1 MAPTRS
7 GCLPLEKRSQ
17 PTPTAS
23 AAQPMPAARPLI
35 VLVEDEE
42 LIRRLL
48 ERVLESAEYE
58 LLVAAD
64 GEPAPRMIDKRGGG
78 IAVLLTDLVM
88 PGMSGLELARAARER
103 QPDLPVLCM
112 SGYSEQMLRDRGG
125 DGEEVSFIEKPF
137 APGELT
143 DRVAALL
150 REAELEARR

>member
-1 MAPTRS
+1 
-7 GCLPLEKRSQ
+7 
-17 PTPTAS
+17 
-23 AAQPMPAARPLI
+23 MPAARPLV

-48 ERVLESAEYE
+48 QRVLESADYE
-58 LLVAAD
+58 VLVAPN
-64 GEPAPRMIDKRGGG
+64 GEDALRLIEGRAGEL
-78 IAVLLTDLVM
+78 ALLLTDLVM
-88 PGMSGLELARAARER
+88 PGMSGLELARAAREL

-125 DGEEVSFIEKPF
+125 DDEEVSFIEKPF

-150 REAELEARR
+150 RAAEREGSRSESFERE

>member
-1 MAPTRS
+1 
-7 GCLPLEKRSQ
+7 
-17 PTPTAS
+17 
-23 AAQPMPAARPLI
+23 MPAVRPLV

-58 LLVAAD
+58 VLVAARGD
-64 GEPAPRMIDKRGGG
+64 QALRMIEKRVGE

-88 PGMSGLELARAARER
+88 PGMSGLELARAAREL

-112 SGYSEQMLRDRGG
+112 SGYSEQTVRDRGG
-125 DGEEVSFIEKPF
+125 DDAEVDFIGKPF

-143 DRVAALL
+143 DRIAALL
-150 REAELEARR
+150 RSTEQGGVGETLERD

>member
-1 MAPTRS
+1 
-7 GCLPLEKRSQ
+7 
-17 PTPTAS
+17 
-23 AAQPMPAARPLI
+23 MPAVRPLV

-58 LLVAAD
+58 VLVAARGD
-64 GEPAPRMIDKRGGG
+64 QALRMIEKRVGE

-88 PGMSGLELARAARER
+88 PGMSGLELARAAREL

-112 SGYSEQMLRDRGG
+112 SGYSEQTLRDRGAE
-125 DGEEVSFIEKPF
+125 DTEVAFIGKPF

-143 DRVAALL
+143 DRIAALL
-150 REAELEARR
+150 RSAEQGGVGETLERD

>member
-1 MAPTRS
+1 
-7 GCLPLEKRSQ
+7 
-17 PTPTAS
+17 
-23 AAQPMPAARPLI
+23 MPAARPLV

-58 LLVAAD
+58 VLVAAN
-64 GEPAPRMIDKRGGG
+64 GEQALRMMDKRAGE
-78 IAVLLTDLVM
+78 IALLLTDLVM
-88 PGMSGLELARAARER
+88 PGMSGLELARAAREQ

-112 SGYSEQMLRDRGG
+112 SGYSEQTLRDRGG
-125 DGEEVSFIEKPF
+125 DGDEVDFIEKPF

-150 REAELEARR
+150 RSAEQGGVGETLELD

>member
-7 GCLPLEKRSQ
+7 GCLPLESGRNDLHRA
-17 PTPTAS
+17 P
-23 AAQPMPAARPLI
+23 AAQSMPAVRPLV

-64 GEPAPRMIDKRGGG
+64 GEQALRMIDKRVGE

-88 PGMSGLELARAARER
+88 PGMSGLELARAAGERRRER
-103 QPDLPVLCM
+103 LVVCSSGDSVQP
-112 SGYSEQMLRDRGG
+112 SRDRGR
-125 DGEEVSFIEKPF
+125 DGGEVGFIAKPF
-137 APGELT
+137 SPGVLA
-143 DRVAALL
+143 DRIP
-150 REAELEARR
+150 

>member
-1 MAPTRS
+1 
-7 GCLPLEKRSQ
+7 
-17 PTPTAS
+17 
-23 AAQPMPAARPLI
+23 MPAARPVV

-58 LLVAAD
+58 VVVAPN
-64 GEPAPRMIDKRGGG
+64 GEVALGLIEQRAGDL
-78 IAVLLTDLVM
+78 ALLLTDLVM
-88 PGMSGLELARAARER
+88 PGMSGLELARAAREL

-125 DGEEVSFIEKPF
+125 DGDEVAFIEKPF

-143 DRVAALL
+143 DRVAELL
-150 REAELEARR
+150 RAAEREASRSETFERE

>member
-1 MAPTRS
+1 
-7 GCLPLEKRSQ
+7 
-17 PTPTAS
+17 
-23 AAQPMPAARPLI
+23 MPAVRPLV

-58 LLVAAD
+58 VLVAAD
-64 GEPAPRMIDKRGGG
+64 GEQALRMIDKRVGE

-112 SGYSEQMLRDRGG
+112 SGYSEQTVRDRGG
-125 DGEEVSFIEKPF
+125 DGGEVDFIGKPF
-137 APGELT
+137 GPGELT
-143 DRVAALL
+143 DRIAALL
-150 REAELEARR
+150 RSADRDGVGETLELD